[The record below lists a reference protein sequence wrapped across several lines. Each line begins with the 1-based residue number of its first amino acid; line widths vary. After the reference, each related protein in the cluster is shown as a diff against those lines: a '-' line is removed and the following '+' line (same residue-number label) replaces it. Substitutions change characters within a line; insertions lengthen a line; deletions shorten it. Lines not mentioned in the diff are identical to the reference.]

1 MPKNS
6 SPLFVAVSEFM
17 EEGAGRDRRRPWL
30 TVLFAVMLVV
40 IASWV
45 SA

>member
-1 MPKNS
+1 MLKNS
-6 SPLFVAVSEFM
+6 SLFAAVSKFVA
-17 EEGAGRDRRRPWL
+17 AGPDRDRRRPWL
-30 TVLFAVMLVV
+30 TVLYAVMLVV